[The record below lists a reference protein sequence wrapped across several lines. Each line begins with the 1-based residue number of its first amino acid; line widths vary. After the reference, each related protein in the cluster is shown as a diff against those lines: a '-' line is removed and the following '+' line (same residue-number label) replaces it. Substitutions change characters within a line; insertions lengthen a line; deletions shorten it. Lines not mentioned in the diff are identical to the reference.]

1 MMFRRMQIMV
11 GIMAIVIIGGV
22 AIAEDLKITV
32 TPPWQEVV
40 DNGQKCYT
48 LDYSGKDYPNLSL
61 SVPVEAD
68 SYYRLSWDMS
78 SSIADEEAKSV
89 LNIDS
94 NRKCTYIVPLSQGWN
109 RYVGY
114 FYNDSAKEAKL
125 LLRPNPP
132 SLAKRIE
139 VKNLKFEKLKPE
151 SFTAN
156 LLPDGNFENSSGH
169 TGIFECNADPNLVSV
184 VSGQDFIS
192 GEKSLCLSF
201 PQQEKVSNVTTI
213 YLPVIPG
220 KEFVFKFFAK
230 ADSEYTVRTTFSLW
244 SPYGHQGK
252 HFWKKETFKLSP
264 EWKEYSMTAT
274 MPTDAAEYPDIS
286 DRMLAITIHGS
297 DKQAGKT
304 YFDEMEFKQ
313 VEQK

>member
-1 MMFRRMQIMV
+1 MFRKMQIMV
-11 GIMAIVIIGGV
+11 GIMAIVIIGG
-22 AIAEDLKITV
+22 ATIAEDLKITV

-48 LDYSGKDYPNLSL
+48 LDYSGKDYPVLSM

-68 SYYRLSWDMS
+68 SYYRLSLDMS
-78 SSIADEEAKSV
+78 SSVADEVAKSV

-94 NRKCTYIVPLSQGWN
+94 NRKCTYIFPLSQGWN

-114 FYNDSAKEAKL
+114 FYSNALGEAQL
-125 LLRPNPP
+125 RLRPDP
-132 SLAKRIE
+132 SQPKKIE

-169 TGIFECNADPNLVSV
+169 TGTFECNADPKLVSV

-230 ADSEYTVRTTFSLW
+230 ADSDYTVQTTLSLW

-252 HFWKKETFKLSP
+252 HFWKKEIFKLSP

-297 DKQAGKT
+297 NKQAGKT

-313 VEQK
+313 IEQK